1 MKEIKQSNS
10 NEPKQSVV
18 ATDCA
23 ISETTT
29 IESHAFAQ
37 RKDIMRMVIPENVV
51 SIGDHAFFASGIQ
64 SIRIPKSVVSI
75 GRYAFCA
82 CENLKTIEFENGL
95 LHIEHSAFANCGI
108 EVLHLPDS
116 LKTIDENTF
125 SGCKHL
131 KSITSIGSVTEIS
144 RYLFSRCN
152 SLESI
157 VIPSSIKTIKTGA
170 FDGCMQLKNVEISTG
185 VNKLESS
192 VFYKCKSLT
201 KVTIADSV
209 KEMGD
214 NIFNRCESLRE
225 VRLSNTLREIS
236 ECAFYGCKSLQEI
249 TLPLSV
255 KKLNYF
261 SFAECTALEKINIEG
276 VQKIDR
282 AAFDGCTRLSA
293 EMKQLPK
300 PKKTVVAKS
309 LLPDELW
316 SRGYTADELAS
327 ELNGNEKIH
336 FVTMSHDDIAVT
348 FHGGF
353 DYDDECYLLISRQD
367 HKFFIETDYEFDEE
381 EEVHGNCYRAS
392 VYGENHP
399 LFAQLKAA
407 YEQECEENDCESV
420 FNA

>member
-10 NEPKQSVV
+10 NESKQSVV

-37 RKDIMRMVIPENVV
+37 RKDITHMVIPENVV

-116 LKTIDENTF
+116 LKTIDENSF

-144 RYLFSRCN
+144 RYLFSCCN
-152 SLESI
+152 SLDSI

-192 VFYKCKSLT
+192 VFYKCKSLI
-201 KVTIADSV
+201 KVIIADSV
-209 KEMGD
+209 REMGC

-225 VRLSNTLREIS
+225 VWLSNTLREIS

-282 AAFDGCTRLSA
+282 AAFSGCNKLPA
-293 EMKQLPK
+293 NMKQLPK
-300 PKKTVVAKS
+300 SAVSAKS
-309 LLPDELW
+309 LLPADLLSYYSFDEIVSEFNVGDKLQFEKTT
-316 SRGYTADELAS
+316 RAVVVVIFKGGVCYDET
-327 ELNGNEKIH
+327 E
-336 FVTMSHDDIAVT
+336 
-348 FHGGF
+348 
-353 DYDDECYLLISRQD
+353 YLLVSKKDQE
-367 HKFFIETDYEFDEE
+367 FFIEIDLERDDENSGFYLA
-381 EEVHGNCYRAS
+381 EVLNKEHS
-392 VYGENHP
+392 
-399 LFAQLKAA
+399 LFPQLKEA
-407 YEQECEENDCESV
+407 YEQARV
-420 FNA
+420 